1 MTNMQLSYTPR
12 TSASSLVALT
22 LIVSLAGC
30 ANMSERQRGTAG
42 GAAIGAGTGAILG
55 AVTGGNAGKGAVVGG
70 VIGAVAGNLWSRNME
85 AKRAEMERAT
95 SGSGIEIRRTND
107 DQLQVTVPNDLSF
120 DVNSAAI
127 HPQLRPVL
135 DQFAQGLD
143 QNTLVQVVGHTD
155 SSGSDAINNPLSLAR
170 AQAVRDYLSSRG
182 VDVQRMQ
189 VDGRGSREPVADN
202 ATESGRA
209 KNRRVEIFLRE
220 PKG

>member
-1 MTNMQLSYTPR
+1 
-12 TSASSLVALT
+12 
-22 LIVSLAGC
+22 
-30 ANMSERQRGTAG
+30 MSERQRGTAG
-42 GAAIGAGTGAILG
+42 GAAIGAGTGAVLG
-55 AVTGGNAGKGAVVGG
+55 AITGGNAGTGAVVGG

-135 DQFAQGLD
+135 DQFAKGLD
-143 QNTLVQVVGHTD
+143 QNTLVQIVGHTD
-155 SSGSDAINNPLSLAR
+155 SSGGDAINIPLSLAR
-170 AQAVRDYLSSRG
+170 AQAVRDYLSNRG
-182 VDVQRMQ
+182 VALQRMQ
-189 VDGRGSREPVADN
+189 ADGRGSTEPLADN
-202 ATESGRA
+202 ATGNGRA

>member
-1 MTNMQLSYTPR
+1 MTNMPLSYTPR

-143 QNTLVQVVGHTD
+143 QNTLVQIVGHTD
-155 SSGSDAINNPLSLAR
+155 SSGGDAINNPLSLAR

-182 VDVQRMQ
+182 VAVQRMQ